1 MGIFDNITAFELVK
15 KIREKEVTAKE
26 IMEKTLSLIEE
37 RDEKIGAFLSLEK
50 GISIE
55 TAEKFDSISEKDG
68 LLFGLPIANKDN
80 ILIKGRVARCAS
92 RILDGFISIYNAG
105 VVDRINEEK
114 GIIIGNAN
122 MDEFAMGSSTE
133 TSYYKKTVNPWNFD
147 SVPGGSS
154 GGPAAA
160 VGAGMV
166 PVSLGS
172 DTGGSIRQPAAFCG
186 VVGMKPTYGLVSR
199 FGLVAFASSLD
210 QIGPI
215 ARNVKDAALLLSAI
229 AGHDERD
236 STSYRNIARVMYH
249 EDLEFDIKG
258 MKIGVP
264 KEYFI
269 KGIQSDIEDNIKK
282 SIEKLSKCGAE
293 IVEISLPFTEYAVA
307 VYYIIATAE
316 ASSNLARYDGV
327 KYGYRFEESN
337 DLMEMYME
345 TRTRGFGEEV
355 KRRILLG
362 TFVLSSGYYDAY
374 YKRAQKVRTLIAGD
388 FKKAFENVDVI
399 IAPTTPTTAFKFGE
413 KKSPLE
419 MYLSDVFTIPVN
431 LAGLPAISI
440 PSGFDNN
447 NLPIGLQ
454 FIGPALS
461 EKLLLQTAYY
471 FEQNIFRIEDDFR
484 NEKFKSYNWS

>member
-1 MGIFDNITAFELVK
+1 MSICNEFSAYEIVEKIKNGQLKAVDVVRDAF
-15 KIREKEVTAKE
+15 R
-26 IMEKTLSLIEE
+26 LIEE
-37 RDEKIGAFLSLEK
+37 KDSKIGAFLR
-50 GISIE
+50 
-55 TAEKFDSISEKDG
+55 TDFDSAIKDAEVIDKKSPKNG
-68 LLFGLPIANKDN
+68 LLAGVPIANKDN
-80 ILIKGRVARCAS
+80 ILIKGRVSSCAS
-92 RILDGFISIYNAG
+92 KILENFTSIYNASA
-105 VVDRINEEK
+105 VDNVFNEN
-114 GIIIGNAN
+114 GIIVGNAN

-133 TSYYKKTVNPWNFD
+133 TSYYKKTLNPWDFER
-147 SVPGGSS
+147 VPGGSS

-166 PVSLGS
+166 PLALGS

-199 FGLVAFASSLD
+199 YGLVAFASSLD

-229 AGHDERD
+229 AGYDEKD
-236 STSYRNIARVMYH
+236 STSYKTEKINYF
-249 EDLEFDIKG
+249 EDLEMDVKG
-258 MKIGVP
+258 LKIGVP

-269 KGIQSDIEDNIKK
+269 EGLQSDIKNNINGIV
-282 SIEKLSKCGAE
+282 SKLSDYGANIE
-293 IVEISLPFTEYAVA
+293 EISLPMTEYAVA

-327 KYGYRFEESN
+327 KYGYRYKEAES
-337 DLMEMYME
+337 LMDMYVE
-345 TRTRGFGEEV
+345 TRTRGFGDEV

-374 YKRAQKVRTLIAGD
+374 YKRAQKVRTLISQD
-388 FKKAFENVDVI
+388 FKNAFEKVDLI

-431 LAGLPAISI
+431 LAGLPAMSI
-440 PSGFDNN
+440 PTGFDSSG
-447 NLPIGLQ
+447 LPIGMQ
-454 FIGPALS
+454 IIGPFLS
-461 EKLLLQTAYY
+461 EKLILKLGYY
-471 FEQNIFRIEDDFR
+471 IENNIFRIEDKER
-484 NEKFKSYNWS
+484 NERLQNNNRA